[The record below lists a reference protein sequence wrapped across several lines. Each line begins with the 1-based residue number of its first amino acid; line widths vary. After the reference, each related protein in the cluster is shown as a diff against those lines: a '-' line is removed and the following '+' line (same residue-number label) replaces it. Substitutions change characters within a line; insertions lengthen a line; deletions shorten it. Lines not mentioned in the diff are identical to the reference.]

1 MALNK
6 TNNWKICLLHS
17 CLYSLSIC
25 VFLWKFS
32 PLFFLLIVL
41 THFPID
47 FWSVGQKWLDIIHG
61 RNFIEEN
68 RNNQAFKEIR
78 ISFAI
83 IVYTVV
89 DNTFHLTLMWLI
101 LENMNL

>member
-1 MALNK
+1 MN
-6 TNNWKICLLHS
+6 S
-17 CLYSLSIC
+17 LYSLSIC